1 MPRTPRAV
9 MQTLVAVMLLAG
21 FALLQSQ
28 FAGPA
33 TPRSDQAEGG
43 AAVSPL
49 RADVPAKPPG
59 VAPDAFDFYVLALSW
74 SPTHCASAKGRGRDD
89 DMQCRSGRPYGFVL
103 HGLWPQ
109 HERGWPEFCPID
121 GPRSVR
127 GPALDAALAL
137 TPSVRLVQH
146 QWKKHGTCSGLTP
159 EGYFSAA
166 ARAIA
171 GLTVPVALKS
181 PERPLTKTADEVRAA
196 FLDANPG
203 LERASLVVTCRRNV
217 LGEVR
222 VCLDKR
228 LRPRRCSAEVTADH
242 CGGRQ
247 LRLLNVRGYWPRD

>member
-1 MPRTPRAV
+1 MPRSPRAM
-9 MQTLVAVMLLAG
+9 MQTLVAIILLVG
-21 FALLQSQ
+21 FALLQQQ
-28 FAGPA
+28 FGGPA
-33 TPRSDQAEGG
+33 APQGDPSEGRV
-43 AAVSPL
+43 AAAPL
-49 RADVPAKPPG
+49 RADVPAKPSG
-59 VAPDAFDFYVLALSW
+59 VASGAFDFYVLALSW
-74 SPTHCASAKGRGRDD
+74 SPTHCASAAGRGADD

-109 HERGWPEFCPID
+109 QERGWPEFCPTD
-121 GPRSVR
+121 VPRGVR
-127 GPALDAALAL
+127 GAALDAALAL
-137 TPSVRLVQH
+137 TPSARLVQH

-159 EGYFSAA
+159 EGYFAAA
-166 ARAIA
+166 ARAVA
-171 GLTVPVALKS
+171 GLEVPDALKS
-181 PERPLTKTADEVRAA
+181 PERVLTKTADEVRAA

-228 LRPRRCSAEVTADH
+228 LRPRRCSAEVAADH